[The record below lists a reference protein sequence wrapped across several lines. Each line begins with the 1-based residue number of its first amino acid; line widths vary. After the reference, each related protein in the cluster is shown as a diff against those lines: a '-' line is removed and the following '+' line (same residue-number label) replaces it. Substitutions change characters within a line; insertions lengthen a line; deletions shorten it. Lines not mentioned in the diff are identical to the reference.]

1 LLGTNLENANIR
13 GARFVYS
20 KLDGA
25 NLANARMDGVNLSH
39 ASMVKTWIGGTDL
52 SQVTG
57 LTQDQIGRACA
68 NAKTRLPPA
77 LKPHICPRQWVR

>member
-1 LLGTNLENANIR
+1 LLGANLEKGIFR

-20 KLDGA
+20 RLDGA
-25 NLANARMDGVNLSH
+25 NLANARMDGANLSH
-39 ASMVKTWIGGTDL
+39 TSMVKTWIGGTDL

-68 NAKTRLPPA
+68 NAQTRLPPA
-77 LKPHICPRQWVR
+77 LKPHTCPRR